1 MLKTLQI
8 GALLVLTQACGQAA
22 PKATMLTGA
31 PHEFDAICGIDADI
45 MSFRIYEGKGLLQS
59 ASFPGK
65 GFACLRGDYL
75 DTSSQIA
82 WICDEVGGGNA
93 HVEIQR
99 SSSGAKQAT
108 VTLDGPSGGTVHK
121 LNCY

>member
-8 GALLVLTQACGQAA
+8 GALLVLAQACGQATSQGA
-22 PKATMLTGA
+22 MLTGA

-45 MSFRIYEGKGLLQS
+45 MSFRIYEGKGLLQG

-65 GFACLRGDYL
+65 GFACRRGDYP
-75 DTSSQIA
+75 DPSSQLA

-99 SSSGAKQAT
+99 ISSGAKQAT
-108 VTLDGPSGGTVHK
+108 VTLDGPSGGAVHK